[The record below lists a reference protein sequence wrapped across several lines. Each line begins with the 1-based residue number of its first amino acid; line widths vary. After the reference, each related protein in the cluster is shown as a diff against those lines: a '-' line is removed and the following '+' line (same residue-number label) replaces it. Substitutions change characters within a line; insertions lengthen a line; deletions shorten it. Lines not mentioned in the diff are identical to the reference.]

1 MEGAHLKMKD
11 HIITVLNQIEKE
23 YEVKILYACDAG
35 SRAIGFASDD
45 SDYDIRF
52 IYIQKKDWY
61 LSINQYR
68 DVIEIPKEDEL
79 SILVNPKLDVV
90 GWELTKTLRLYRKS
104 NPSLLEWLNSKYVYC
119 NYDELAEKLKSMQD
133 TVISHKAYINHH
145 LNLVT
150 RNVIDMQKK
159 KDWRGKV
166 YLYILRSIL
175 CAKWIQK
182 HKQIPPVDLMDLLS
196 ILENAQVKR
205 EVKDLLWKKKNGERY
220 LNEKNMILNEFID
233 QEVELL
239 ASCVNFSSENSED
252 PTTKLNE
259 LFRVTLKEV
268 WE

>member
-1 MEGAHLKMKD
+1 MKD

-35 SRAIGFASDD
+35 SRALGFASPD

-52 IYIQKKDWY
+52 IYIHKKDWY
-61 LSINQYR
+61 LSIDQQK
-68 DVIEIPKEDEL
+68 DVIEIPKEDPL
-79 SILVNPKLDVV
+79 STIVDPKLDMV
-90 GWELTKTLRLYRKS
+90 GWELTKTLRLFRKS

-119 NYDELAEKLKSMQD
+119 NHAYLAEKLKSMQD

-159 KDWRGKV
+159 KEWRGKV

-175 CAKWIQK
+175 SAKWL
-182 HKQIPPVDLMDLLS
+182 QIHRQTPPVEFMELLS
-196 ILENAQVKR
+196 ILENAPVKR
-205 EVKDLLWKKKNGERY
+205 EVKDLLWKKQIGERY
-220 LNEKNMILNEFID
+220 SIEKNLILNDFIE
-233 QEVELL
+233 QEIKLL
-239 ASCVNFSSENSED
+239 ASYAKFASQKLDD
-252 PTTKLNE
+252 PTKELNE